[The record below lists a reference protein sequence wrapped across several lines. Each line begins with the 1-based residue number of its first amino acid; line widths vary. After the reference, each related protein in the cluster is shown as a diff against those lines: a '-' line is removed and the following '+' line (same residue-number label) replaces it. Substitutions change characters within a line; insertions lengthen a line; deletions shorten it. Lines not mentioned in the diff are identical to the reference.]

1 MRSLI
6 VKENGCAKTHL
17 LDTVLVVFA
26 GTEGYNLP
34 EFYNKS
40 RVSPDFFFNNQSRS
54 VLFAAKRQVTP
65 SPFILFT

>member
-1 MRSLI
+1 
-6 VKENGCAKTHL
+6 